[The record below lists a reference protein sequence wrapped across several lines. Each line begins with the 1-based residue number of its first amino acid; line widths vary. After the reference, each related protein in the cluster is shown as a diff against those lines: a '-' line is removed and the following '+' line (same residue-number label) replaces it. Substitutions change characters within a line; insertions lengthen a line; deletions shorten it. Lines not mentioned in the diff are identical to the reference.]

1 MPEWDLDVYF
11 PSLDS
16 PEFNAA
22 KAELDSNIT
31 TLGTMLAALE
41 PKSESL
47 EGFLRA
53 MGTVVEDLLLIDAYI
68 YGKQSINTRDDLAQ
82 ARISEIDAS
91 ALPLRQIRTR
101 FNAWIGEQDVEA
113 LIASNPFVAEH
124 AFLLRQAKVRA
135 SHQMTAAE
143 ENLASELALSASSAW
158 ARMHGN
164 VTSQM
169 DVTLTVKG
177 QEQTIPMSAV
187 RNLAYDADREV
198 RKAAYEAELAAWK
211 TVEVPVAA
219 ALNGVKGEVIVLARR
234 RNWPTGLDEAVFE
247 NSIDKETLN
256 AMMGAA
262 RDAFPHFRRYMN
274 AKARAIGV
282 AKLEW
287 YDLFAPLG
295 GDTRKWSVDEA
306 CDFVATQ
313 FDRFSAK
320 MGDFARRSYAENWT
334 DFAPKPGKVDGAYCM
349 GTLPGESRVLM
360 NYKPAFGSVKTL
372 AHELGHAYHNLCFAH
387 RSPLNRETPSTLAE
401 TASIF
406 CETIVKNA
414 ALAEAQGAEKV
425 ALLEACIMGPCQT
438 VVDITSRFIFES
450 AVFDGRVAREMSA
463 DEFSA
468 AMLAAQKDTY
478 GDGLASYHPYMW
490 AAKPHYYSQGSFYN
504 FPYMFGLLFSLGLY
518 ARFEADPDGFRAQYD
533 DLLSSTGMA
542 DAAELGRWFGF
553 DTRDKAFWAGSLDV
567 IRADIDAFE
576 ALV

>member
-11 PSLDS
+11 PGLDS
-16 PEFNAA
+16 PEFLAA
-22 KAELDSNIT
+22 KAELDSNIGQLAK
-31 TLGTMLAALE
+31 TLEGLQPTG
-41 PKSESL
+41 ESV

-53 MGTVVEDLLLIDAYI
+53 MGSIVEDLILLDSYI

-82 ARISEIDAS
+82 ARISEIDSS

-101 FNAWIGEQDVEA
+101 FHAWVGQQDVEA
-113 LIASNPFVAEH
+113 LITSNAYLAEH
-124 AFLLRQAKVRA
+124 AFLLRQAKVR
-135 SHQMTAAE
+135 STHLMSPAE

-169 DVTLTVKG
+169 DVTLELKG
-177 QEQTIPMSAV
+177 ETQTIPMSAV
-187 RNLAYDADREV
+187 RNLAYDADRSV
-198 RKAAYEAELAAWK
+198 RKAAYEAELKAWR

-219 ALNGVKGEVIVLARR
+219 ALNGVKGEVVVLTRR
-234 RNWPTGLDEAVFE
+234 RNWPTGLDEAVFD
-247 NSIDKETLN
+247 NSIDRDTLN
-256 AMMGAA
+256 AMMEAA
-262 RDAFPHFRRYMN
+262 RDSFPHFRRYLR
-274 AKARAIGV
+274 AKAKAIGV
-282 AKLEW
+282 PQLEW
-287 YDLFAPLG
+287 YDLFAPLE
-295 GDTRKWSVDEA
+295 GDGRKWSVDEA
-306 CDFVATQ
+306 CDFVANQ

-320 MGDFARRSYAENWT
+320 LGDFARRSYRENWT
-334 DFAPKPGKVDGAYCM
+334 DFPPKPGKVDGAYCM
-349 GTLPGESRVLM
+349 GTRGDESRVLM

-372 AHELGHAYHNLCFAH
+372 AHELGHAYHNVCLAP
-387 RSPLNRETPSTLAE
+387 RTPLNRETPSTLAE

-414 ALAEAQGAEKV
+414 ALAEASGAEKLS
-425 ALLEACIMGPCQT
+425 LLEACIMGPCQT
-438 VVDITSRFIFES
+438 VVDITSRFLFES
-450 AVFDGRVAREMSA
+450 EVFSGRVARELSA

-468 AMLAAQKDTY
+468 HMLQSQKETY

-518 ARFEADPDGFRAQYD
+518 ARFEADPEAFRSQYD

-542 DAAELGRWFGF
+542 DAAELGRRFGF

-576 ALV
+576 SLV